1 MERKFLSP
9 LEVEGLYREGENEGK
24 EDSPPKN
31 HGCNYSKKIVVKTE
45 VILDI
50 SFHCL
55 SCGNGFLYISIL

>member
-31 HGCNYSKKIVVKTE
+31 HGCNYSKKIVVKT
-45 VILDI
+45 
-50 SFHCL
+50 
-55 SCGNGFLYISIL
+55 